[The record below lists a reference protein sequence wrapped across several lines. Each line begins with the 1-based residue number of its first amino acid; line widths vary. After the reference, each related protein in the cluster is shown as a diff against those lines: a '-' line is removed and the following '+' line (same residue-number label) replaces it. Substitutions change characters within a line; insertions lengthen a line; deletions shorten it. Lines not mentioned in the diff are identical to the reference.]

1 MTELLFWSRNSRRIS
16 RTGSLITKSSVRVKF
31 EESLIRGWLTERTAA
46 SFFKCGSRW
55 RDRALAA
62 AVERSARQ
70 CYVVEGFYPPSLT
83 YLEENYGL
91 QINTDE
97 YRVVYSV
104 FASNIAPSVRVL
116 RKK

>member
-1 MTELLFWSRNSRRIS
+1 MYVDRKRRRWPWIAAGAAVILAAAVLWHLAVPAS
-16 RTGSLITKSSVRVKF
+16 GRDME
-31 EESLIRGWLTERTAA
+31 EESI
-46 SFFKCGSRW
+46 
-55 RDRALAA
+55 RALAA